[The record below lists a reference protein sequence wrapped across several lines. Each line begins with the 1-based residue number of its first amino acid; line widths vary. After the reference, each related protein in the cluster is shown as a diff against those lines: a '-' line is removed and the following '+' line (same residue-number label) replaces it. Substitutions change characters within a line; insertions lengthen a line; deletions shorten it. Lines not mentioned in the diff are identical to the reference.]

1 MISDIKMDSSW
12 LEVLKDEFEKDY
24 FKEIKK
30 QIVADI
36 ESGTTIYPQ
45 PKNIFNA
52 FNYTPFDKVEVVLL
66 GQDPYHGPNQAHG
79 LCFSVEDS
87 IKLPPSLKNIYKELN
102 TDLWLT
108 ISKSWNLEKWTH
120 EWVFMLN
127 AILTVKAWFPAS
139 HSKIWWETFTDKV
152 IKTIS
157 DKKTWIVFILWW
169 NFAKNKKSLIDTTKH
184 FVIESAHP
192 SPFSAYN
199 WFFWSKPFSKT
210 NEILKKL
217 GKKEIDWKLI

>member
-1 MISDIKMDSSW
+1 MIKDIKMDSSW

-24 FKEIKK
+24 FKDIKK

-36 ESGTTIYPQ
+36 ESWTIIYPN

-66 GQDPYHGPNQAHG
+66 WQDPYHWPNQAHG

-87 IKLPPSLKNIYKELN
+87 VKLPPSLKNIFKELKE
-102 TDLWLT
+102 DIWAT
-108 ISKSWNLEKWTH
+108 IPQSWNLEKWTN

-127 AILTVKAWFPAS
+127 AILTVKAWLPAS

-157 DKKTWIVFILWW
+157 DKKEWVIFILWG

-184 FVIESAHP
+184 FVIESPHP

-199 WFFWSKPFSKT
+199 WFFWSRPFSKT

-217 GKKEIDWKLI
+217 WKKEIDWKL